1 MNPQVRRFLR
11 RVYRYF
17 FNLPYRLK
25 LLITHLGVV
34 LLVVAAITV
43 MITLQ
48 ASRQVLETSTAGLHQ
63 FTEQVLINFTNSVQ
77 NAERYLYSTSVSTG
91 TVTLMAQIN
100 TSLPPG
106 RQERLDLVYCLSK
119 MIDSYATYDHVAVRF
134 EDGTCVSSNTYD
146 LQAAAQSEALLS
158 DPQYLENRYGQAEW
172 VRTPEGDVYMLRD
185 VYSTSPLRHVGK
197 MCARMKQSGLV
208 SVGSYNEKLDCS
220 VLFFSPEGEMIV
232 GGGKNTDALVTAAA
246 DQLDAPQR
254 SVSVSGT
261 EYAVRVLRRQNW
273 TAVGFLP
280 MESIVILQ
288 NSIIQSGIVAA
299 LLGVLVGLLLSV
311 AVSNQMA
318 GQIRQLVDSMHR
330 VEAGELDVSIPVQSR
345 DEIGVLTGQFNRM
358 TAKTRELV
366 QKLIEE
372 ENSKRRAEYQSL
384 DYEYRFLHWQINPHF
399 IYNALETINAMAKID
414 GNDELSDMIVMLSA
428 YFRQNTE
435 NMRKKFVTVE
445 QEFLSLQQ
453 YAEIYCGIYGDLLTA
468 EFNIAPEAEGAFL
481 PTMLIQP
488 LLENALVHGGNT
500 QEDTKITVSAGA
512 EDGQLVVCVQDNG
525 KGMQPEMV
533 RQILGGDAPLSQS
546 GGEKT
551 SLGVR
556 NVLERMHLL
565 YGGAASMQIESEPGR
580 GTRVILRIPLRR
592 GDAQAPPL

>member
-1 MNPQVRRFLR
+1 MRRFLR

-77 NAERYLYSTSVSTG
+77 NAARYLYSTSVSTG